1 MFEQGGNALDNLAQI
16 IKYLAAHRLRGP
28 LLLLR
33 VVAVQPP
40 VLGVEGRAQVQRG
53 REAPPH
59 HLQLVGARPQPLRG
73 HRRVALG
80 HVASMKNQTEIVSQI
95 RPKLRDWAVWQAQA
109 GCYS

>member
-1 MFEQGGNALDNLAQI
+1 MSNALDNLNHI

-33 VVAVQPP
+33 VVSVQPP

-59 HLQLVGARPQPLRG
+59 HLQLVGARPQPLRS
-73 HRRVALG
+73 HRRVTLSD
-80 HVASMKNQTEIVSQI
+80 VA
-95 RPKLRDWAVWQAQA
+95 
-109 GCYS
+109 